1 MSNSTHNLN
10 LLVYDP
16 TWTFNNRATL
26 SLTVAAD
33 GSSVSGIFGYIGP
46 PKNLNGT
53 LKPANDGSQDNYELI
68 GDGVSMRISSYQ
80 VFGGQYPV
88 AGVATIDEAGPFF
101 VIGKQSSS

>member
-1 MSNSTHNLN
+1 MSNATHNLN

-16 TWTFNNRATL
+16 TWTYNNRATL

-33 GSSVSGIFGYIGP
+33 GSVVGIFGYIGS

-53 LKPANDGSQDNYELI
+53 MKSESDGSQDNYELT
-68 GDGVSMRISSYQ
+68 GDGVDMRIASYK

-88 AGVATIDEAGPFF
+88 AGVASIDEAGPFF
-101 VIGKQSSS
+101 IIGKPS

>member
-1 MSNSTHNLN
+1 MSNSTHNLS

-16 TWTFNNRATL
+16 TWTYNNRATL

-33 GSSVSGIFGYIGP
+33 GSVSGIYGYIGP

-53 LKPANDGSQDNYELI
+53 MTPESDGSQDNYVLI

-88 AGVATIDEAGPFF
+88 AGVATIDEAGPFYI
-101 VIGKQSSS
+101 IGKRS

>member
-53 LKPANDGSQDNYELI
+53 MNRASDGSQDNYILN
-68 GDGVSMRISSYQ
+68 GDGVSMRISAYQ
-80 VFGGQYPV
+80 NLGGQYPV

-101 VIGKQSSS
+101 IIGKPS